1 MAIVLISVGLAT
13 IIAAVLASHAR
24 YPAAHALLPL
34 PVPAVHRATS
44 SPLSTPHSIP
54 DVGQSAQPELMLA
67 HLPVLAKHAVPN
79 VRHVRVYPMRVL
91 LAHPLLIY

>member
-13 IIAAVLASHAR
+13 IIAAALASHAR

-54 DVGQSAQPELMLA
+54 DAGQSAQPEPMLA
-67 HLPVLAKHAVPN
+67 HLPGLAKHAVPN
-79 VRHVRVYPMRVL
+79 VRPVRVYPMRVL
-91 LAHPLLIY
+91 LAHPPLIY